1 MRTRSQTRNCNRQQQ
16 APPAVVEPFNLEEPF
31 DNPPLV
37 PMADNRT
44 MAELLQAPTEGYEDA
59 IVIPEINTNFE
70 LKHGLINLVQNKQ
83 FFGHDKE
90 DPHAHIRYFNKIT
103 STMRFPDV
111 PSDKSISLMIF
122 PIFLSKVLFPSN
134 TVAPKEDFKGY
145 ILPERLVAYQG
156 PTIPTTSS
164 PKVVERKTEVTKDN
178 DFFLLITELPKTS
191 NLRLSQLK
199 TKIQFPS
206 QLLLPYDGEPNR
218 RVELALVRS
227 ILRSSRFSNVIASS
241 NPTPGYDPI
250 VSNSSSTLTPFR
262 DSDFLLL
269 EEADAFLAL
278 VDDPTLPKVDE
289 SYYDPEGDIFILE
302 ALFNSDPSP
311 PPNQGNYLSEIRKEL
326 KLCEAKTAKS
336 SIDEPPES
344 KLKYLPPHLEYAFL
358 EDNNKCQ
365 S

>member
-1 MRTRSQTRNCNRQQQ
+1 MRSKVCK
-16 APPAVVEPFNLEEPF
+16 
-31 DNPPLV
+31 
-37 PMADNRT
+37 
-44 MAELLQAPTEGYEDA
+44 
-59 IVIPEINTNFE
+59 INTPR
-70 LKHGLINLVQNKQ
+70 LQLRVQ
-83 FFGHDKE
+83 
-90 DPHAHIRYFNKIT
+90 
-103 STMRFPDV
+103 
-111 PSDKSISLMIF
+111 
-122 PIFLSKVLFPSN
+122 VLFPSN

-164 PKVVERKTEVTKDN
+164 PKVVERRTEVTKDTIFPTN
-178 DFFLLITELPKTS
+178 NGITEDVQPPVVPVENQNPVSEPVVAPPTS
-191 NLRLSQLK
+191 CRRILNQNPRYTLILQEVFALK
-199 TKIQFPS
+199 TKSELQDV
-206 QLLLPYDGEPNR
+206 YDGEPNR

-241 NPTPGYDPI
+241 NPTSGYDPI
-250 VSNSSSTLTPFR
+250 VSNSSSTLTPFG

-278 VDDPTLPKVDE
+278 VDDPTSPKVDE
-289 SYYDPEGDIFILE
+289 SYYDPEGDICILE